1 MQRELRMVLLC
12 EIFYIFKEED
22 ILKQMSR
29 YDKIEGFRYWDPE
42 GWRGFVQEHIVPLYL
57 SSQKLLR
64 FREEVLSRTGGKRLS
79 EIDSDMLKFLLGG
92 VTEEG
97 DYDERARALTAWRFS
112 PRMPLASTSI

>member
-1 MQRELRMVLLC
+1 
-12 EIFYIFKEED
+12 
-22 ILKQMSR
+22 MSR

-97 DYDERARALTAWRFS
+97 DYDENSLALFTKNAFGVYIDYEA
-112 PRMPLASTSI
+112 LCCIG